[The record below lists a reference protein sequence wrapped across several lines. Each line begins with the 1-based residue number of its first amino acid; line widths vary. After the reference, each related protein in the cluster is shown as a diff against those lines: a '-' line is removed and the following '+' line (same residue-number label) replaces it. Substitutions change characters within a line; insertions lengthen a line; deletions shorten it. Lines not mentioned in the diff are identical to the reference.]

1 MLLADYILK
10 SLKDEGRLS
19 SKEAIIKMIVTTEG
33 VKNIA
38 DFYGVE
44 LINIL
49 TGFKYIG
56 EKIGEFEKTKSNDF
70 IFDLEESYGYLAGKK
85 VKKR

>member
-38 DFYGVE
+38 DFYGLE
-44 LINIL
+44 LTNTL

-56 EKIGEFEKTKSNDF
+56 EKIGEFEKN
-70 IFDLEESYGYLAGKK
+70 
-85 VKKR
+85 